1 MRVYRYSL
9 ISLVM
14 LLGMVGAVLATSM
27 PAPTQAQQVFVTNT
41 PRPPD
46 VMTNNPAGRVDQYAL
61 RLWTEQDMIDLL
73 LSQLDRLARGETAQ
87 ADAIRYTMFELDL
100 RFPGAPRDRAQRERV
115 LRTILQ
121 APRGSVDLRT
131 IARPYLVDVFNQA
144 IPVFPAPIDPIT
156 VEGFRFTPSPANF
169 NPDELEDV
177 LLQVAYV
184 GINGQYVD
192 DPYYMDVIPLIAGEG
207 AYQLVT
213 LPRDMPAFPYNE
225 TRSLSVL
232 TIDDINTDSLDEFVL
247 LEDTGGANWQVRVYG
262 WRNDAFVEL
271 VEPGQQILTGSP
283 TNVTITNG
291 EIRVQPRQVE
301 SERWNCQSSIPV
313 SWVYRSNLYREE
325 IAYNAAYTNLDTLG
339 CTLAETDPAIFL
351 RPPAGAIPYVSGVLA
366 TGDVSAQGYRRGA
379 MALALLY
386 VLDGQTE
393 RALEYLDEIEPL
405 AADSVWLRGQID
417 ALRAALPATEGTVEP
432 LAVCAALLAENP
444 DGACDIDRII
454 ERQLIDNPIA
464 RSGDLRGQ
472 LELMGLPVREV
483 INITQ
488 VGQAPRDYV
497 LFDFNGVSWWAFA
510 PTAPDFYVPELTSA
524 PAGYTAPLLQDTTPL
539 SVPVLALNALIE
551 ERDPLTALTIL
562 DNEQQNAPTRPL
574 ATEAR
579 FFQALSLEIQGE
591 REQAKTAYY
600 QLWEEASDTPWGPLA
615 GYHLEPRGIDEG

>member
-14 LLGMVGAVLATSM
+14 LLGMMGVILAASIPV
-27 PAPTQAQQVFVTNT
+27 PAQAQPVFMTST

-46 VMTNNPAGRVDQYAL
+46 VLTSRPEGRVDQYAL

-73 LSQLDRLARGETAQ
+73 LNQLDRLARGETAQ
-87 ADAIRYTMFELDL
+87 AEAIRYTLFELQL
-100 RFPGAPRDRAQRERV
+100 RFPGAPRDVSQRERV
-115 LRTILQ
+115 LRTMLQ
-121 APRGSVDLRT
+121 VPRGTVDLRP

-144 IPVFPAPIDPIT
+144 IPVFPAPADTFT
-156 VEGFRFTPSPANF
+156 VEGFRFTPSAANF
-169 NPDELEDV
+169 NPDEREDV
-177 LLQVAYV
+177 LLEIAYV

-192 DPYYMDVIPLIAGEG
+192 DPYYVDIIPLVAGEG
-207 AYQLVT
+207 AYQLAA
-213 LPRDMPAFPYNE
+213 LPRDLPAFPYNG
-225 TRSLSVL
+225 TRSLSIL

-247 LEDTGGANWQVRVYG
+247 LEDTDDVNWQVRVYG

-271 VEPGQQILTGSP
+271 VEPGEQILTGAP

-325 IAYNAAYTNLDTLG
+325 IAYNAIYANLDTIG
-339 CTLAETDPAIFL
+339 CTLAEADPAIFL
-351 RPPAGAIPYVSGVLA
+351 RPPAGAIPFVSGVLA
-366 TGDVSAQGYRRGA
+366 TVDATAQGYKRGA
-379 MALALLY
+379 MALAMLY

-405 AADSVWLRGQID
+405 AMDSDWLRGQID
-417 ALRAALPATEGTVEP
+417 AMRAVLAADSIDP
-432 LAVCAALLAENP
+432 LTVCAALLEENP
-444 DGACDIDRII
+444 DGACGIDRII

-497 LFDFNGVSWWAFA
+497 LFDFNGASWWAFA
-510 PTAPDFYVPELTSA
+510 PTAPDFYVPERTSA
-524 PAGYTAPLLQDTTPL
+524 PAGYTPPRIQDVTPL
-539 SVPVLALNALIE
+539 PVPTSALNALIE
-551 ERDPLTALTIL
+551 DRDPLTALTIL
-562 DNEQQNAPTRPL
+562 DNEQQNASSRPL
-574 ATEAR
+574 SAETR

-600 QLWEEASDTPWGPLA
+600 QLWGDALDTPWGPLA